1 MQVSHILG
9 AVGAVSMVC
18 LSVSAT
24 AQEQAEVYT
33 TADPELV
40 LELAKGFGSAALEK
54 DSSGDPMISGRVQG
68 LKYVVWFYGCKDA
81 VDCRSIQLSAGYTD
95 EYSVEK
101 ANDWNSKFRW
111 IKAFS
116 KDGSNFRMDIDF
128 KGGITRANLEAQ
140 LATWDSFVGDL
151 KESVE

>member
-1 MQVSHILG
+1 MQISRILG
-9 AVGAVSMVC
+9 AIGAVFITC
-18 LSVSAT
+18 YSVPAT

-33 TADPELV
+33 IADPELV

-68 LKYVVWFYGCKDA
+68 LKYVVWFYGCKEA
-81 VDCRSIQLSAGYTD
+81 VNCRSIQLSAGYTD
-95 EYSVEK
+95 EYSLEK
-101 ANDWNSKFRW
+101 ANDWNAKYRW
-111 IKAFS
+111 IKAFE

-140 LATWDSFVGDL
+140 LATWDSFVGDI

>member
-1 MQVSHILG
+1 MQISRILG
-9 AVGAVSMVC
+9 AIGAVFITC
-18 LSVSAT
+18 YSVPAT

-33 TADPELV
+33 IADPELV

-68 LKYVVWFYGCKDA
+68 LKYVVWFYGCKEA
-81 VDCRSIQLSAGYTD
+81 VNCRSIQLSAGYTD
-95 EYSVEK
+95 EYSLEK
-101 ANDWNSKFRW
+101 ANDWNAKYRW
-111 IKAFS
+111 IKAFE

-140 LATWDSFVGDL
+140 LATWDSFVGDI
-151 KESVE
+151 KESVK

>member
-1 MQVSHILG
+1 MQFSRILG
-9 AVGAVSMVC
+9 AVGAALVMSF
-18 LSVSAT
+18 SVSAT

-33 TADPELV
+33 IADPELV

-68 LKYVVWFYGCKDA
+68 LKYVVWFYGCKEA
-81 VDCRSIQLSAGYTD
+81 VNCRSIQLSAGYSD

-101 ANDWNSKFRW
+101 ANDWNAKYRW
-111 IKAFS
+111 IKAFE

-140 LATWDSFVGDL
+140 LATWDSFVGDI